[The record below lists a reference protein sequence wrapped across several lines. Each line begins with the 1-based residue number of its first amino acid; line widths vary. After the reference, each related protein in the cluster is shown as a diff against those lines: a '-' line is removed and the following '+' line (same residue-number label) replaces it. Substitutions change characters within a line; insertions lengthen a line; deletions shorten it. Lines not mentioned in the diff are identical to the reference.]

1 MAKHLEKFTRPFQN
15 SAIPFVLAEVLT
27 NGQGQMVDLVCRFL
41 NPAAAAL
48 LQVAP
53 EAAQGRRRS
62 QLSPLPAL
70 EDLSP
75 GPAVAFSGSSATFS
89 CETAG
94 GQALS
99 VTCYQVMYG
108 VVG

>member
-53 EAAQGRRRS
+53 EAVQGRRLS

-70 EDLSP
+70 RISP
-75 GPAVAFSGSSATFS
+75 PYRRWPFPAPPPPFPVRPPGDRPSPSPAIR
-89 CETAG
+89 
-94 GQALS
+94 
-99 VTCYQVMYG
+99 
-108 VVG
+108 